1 MRYNGR
7 GGFHMQVNPKAGKLA
22 GANDLVNVPK
32 LITAYFTEH
41 PDPAILE
48 QRVAFGTSGHRGS
61 AFKCSFN
68 EDHILAISQAICEY
82 RKQQK
87 VEGPLFI
94 GKDTHAL
101 SECGLVTALE
111 VLAANGVHVMVD
123 AAGGYT
129 PTPAVSRAILSFNRA
144 RPAGL
149 ADGIVITPS
158 HNPPD
163 DGGFKYN
170 PPHGGPADTGA
181 TKWIEQRANKILEGN
196 LREVQRVPYARAR
209 SAGTTRLHDYVG
221 TYVKDLES
229 VVDMAAIQSAGVKIG
244 VDPLGGASVGYWAP
258 IRDRYHLNLT
268 IVNETVDPTF
278 RFMTIDWDGKI
289 RMDCSSPFAMASLI
303 ERKGSFDVAFAND
316 TDADR
321 HGIVTRQGGLMNPNH
336 YLAVAINYLFQN
348 RQSWAPTAAVGK
360 TVVSSSLIDRVAQRL
375 GRRLVEVPVGFKWFV
390 EGLLS
395 GELGFGGEESA
406 GASFLR
412 SGGGVWSTDKDGLIL
427 GLLAAEIIA
436 KTGRDPAEHHRA
448 LTDEFGEMVYERTD
462 TPATPEEKAAL
473 GKLSPL
479 QVRDTEV
486 AGEKIVAKFA
496 DAPGNGAPIGGI
508 KIVTE
513 HAWFAARPSGTEDVY
528 KFYAESMNGTGHLR
542 RIQEEG
548 RALIA
553 RALGT
558 AV

>member
-1 MRYNGR
+1 V
-7 GGFHMQVNPKAGKLA
+7 QVNPKAGKLA
-22 GANDLVNVPK
+22 DASDLVNIPK
-32 LITAYFTEH
+32 LITAYFAEH
-41 PDPAILE
+41 PDPSIRE
-48 QRVAFGTSGHRGS
+48 QRVIFGTSGHRGS
-61 AFKCSFN
+61 ALKWSFN

-87 VEGPLFI
+87 IEGPLFI

-101 SECGLVTALE
+101 AECGFVTAME

-123 AAGGYT
+123 AAGGFT
-129 PTPAVSRAILSFNRA
+129 PTPAISHAILNFNRSQ
-144 RPAGL
+144 PAGR

-158 HNPPD
+158 HNPPE

-170 PPHGGPADTGA
+170 PPHGGPADTGV
-181 TKWIEQRANKILEGN
+181 TKWIEQRANKILEGD

-209 SAGTTRLHDYVG
+209 SAATTCDYVG
-221 TYVKDLES
+221 TYVKDLGA
-229 VVDMAAIQSAGVKIG
+229 VVDMAAIQGAGVKIG
-244 VDPLGGASVGYWAP
+244 VDPLGGASVAYWGP

-268 IVNETVDPTF
+268 VVNELVDPTF
-278 RFMTIDWDGKI
+278 RFMTVDWDGKI
-289 RMDCSSPFAMASLI
+289 RMDCSSQFAMASLI

-321 HGIVTRQGGLMNPNH
+321 HGIVTREGGLMNPNH
-336 YLAVAINYLFQN
+336 YLAVAIDYLFQN
-348 RQSWAPTAAVGK
+348 RQGWSASAAVGK
-360 TVVSSSLIDRVAQRL
+360 TVVSSSLIDRVARRL

-395 GELGFGGEESA
+395 GALGFGGEESA

-412 SGGGVWSTDKDGLIL
+412 SDGRVWSTDKDGLIL

-436 KTGRDPAEHHRA
+436 QTGRDPAEHHRA
-448 LTDEFGEMVYERTD
+448 LTNEFGEMVYERTD
-462 TPATPEEKAAL
+462 LPATPEEKAAL

-479 QVRDTEV
+479 QVRDVEV

-496 DAPGNGAPIGGI
+496 DAPGNGAAIGGI

-513 HAWFAARPSGTEDVY
+513 HGWFAARPSGTEDVY
-528 KFYAESMNGTGHLR
+528 KFYAESMNGTEHLR

-553 RALGT
+553 RALSR
-558 AV
+558 

>member
-1 MRYNGR
+1 
-7 GGFHMQVNPKAGKLA
+7 MQVNPKAGKLA
-22 GANDLVNVPK
+22 DASDLVNIPK
-32 LITAYFTEH
+32 LITAYFAEH
-41 PDPAILE
+41 PDPSIRE
-48 QRVAFGTSGHRGS
+48 QRVIFGTSGHRGS
-61 AFKCSFN
+61 ALKWSFN

-87 VEGPLFI
+87 IEGPLFI

-101 SECGLVTALE
+101 AECGFVTAME

-123 AAGGYT
+123 AAGGFT
-129 PTPAVSRAILSFNRA
+129 PTPAISHAILNFNRSQ
-144 RPAGL
+144 PAGR

-158 HNPPD
+158 HNPPE

-170 PPHGGPADTGA
+170 PPHGGPADTGV
-181 TKWIEQRANKILEGN
+181 TKWIEQRANKILEGD

-209 SAGTTRLHDYVG
+209 SAATTCDYVG
-221 TYVKDLES
+221 TYVKDLGA
-229 VVDMAAIQSAGVKIG
+229 VVDMAAIQGAGVKIG
-244 VDPLGGASVGYWAP
+244 VDPLGGASVAYWGP

-268 IVNETVDPTF
+268 VVNELVDPTF
-278 RFMTIDWDGKI
+278 RFMTVDWDGKI
-289 RMDCSSPFAMASLI
+289 RMDCSSQFAMASLI

-321 HGIVTRQGGLMNPNH
+321 HGIVTREGGLMNPNH
-336 YLAVAINYLFQN
+336 YLAVAIDYLFQN
-348 RQSWAPTAAVGK
+348 RQGWSASAAVGK
-360 TVVSSSLIDRVAQRL
+360 TVVSSSLIDRVARRL

-395 GELGFGGEESA
+395 GALGFGGEESA

-412 SGGGVWSTDKDGLIL
+412 SDGRVWSTDKDGLIL

-436 KTGRDPAEHHRA
+436 QTGRDPAEHHRA
-448 LTDEFGEMVYERTD
+448 LTNEFGEMVYERTD
-462 TPATPEEKAAL
+462 LPATPEEKAAL

-479 QVRDTEV
+479 QVRDVEV

-496 DAPGNGAPIGGI
+496 DAPGNGAAIGGI

-513 HAWFAARPSGTEDVY
+513 HGWFAARPSGTEDVY
-528 KFYAESMNGTGHLR
+528 KFYAESMNGTEHLR

-553 RALGT
+553 RALSR
-558 AV
+558 